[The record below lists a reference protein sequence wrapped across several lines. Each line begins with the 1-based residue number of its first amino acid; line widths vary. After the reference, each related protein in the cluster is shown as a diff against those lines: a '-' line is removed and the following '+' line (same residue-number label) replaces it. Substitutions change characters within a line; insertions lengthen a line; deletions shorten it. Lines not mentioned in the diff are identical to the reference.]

1 MGIRRSKGTKS
12 GAGRAQ
18 RLGRPGGPLPDP
30 SPTSGQVSAHGDLAE
45 TASAHSFAPANL
57 SNALWERVFDSLPD
71 LVAILDKQH
80 CIVRVNQAMANR
92 LRLTKEQCIGQTC
105 HSCVHETEMPP
116 HDCPHTLL
124 LEDGQEHQAER
135 FEPRLRGDFR
145 ITVSPLHDANGHL
158 MGSLHVAHEI
168 TEQHRAES
176 ALARNEQLYRATIE
190 STADGILVVDNQGRV
205 SHFNSRF
212 VELWGIP
219 EEVSESRDDER
230 LLEFVLN
237 QLEDPESFLRRVR
250 ELYESNAESLDTLR
264 FRDGRIYE
272 RYSSPLLTDGKM
284 AGRVWSFRDVTKR
297 QRAEETLR
305 LSKEKYQGIF
315 DESVA
320 AIYVFDTDKNFIDSN
335 QAGLDLL
342 GYSREELL
350 SMSIPDVDADLEVV
364 LPAHAALF
372 SGGRLVNY
380 EHQLRRKNGSIITVL
395 NNSRPLMDDDGH
407 VVGLQSTL
415 LDITDRNRAH
425 QILEEREHYYRT
437 LLHSIRDEIVI
448 LDRDLCIADLNAAAL
463 AHRGLDRKQVIG
475 RSFEDYLQ
483 QRAIVCQGDD
493 DAIQLRDVFSSGRP
507 ARYHLAG
514 TADGHSFE
522 SDVLLSPLKDAA
534 GQVSH
539 VIRSSRDVSDL
550 CAVQRS
556 LRASE
561 AKYRE
566 LIETA
571 SDVVY
576 SVDTLGVITFVSP
589 AVEPMTGYTP
599 EELVGKSFFEFV
611 APDLLEEA
619 KRQLHAVDEAGVTA
633 ELVLLDRNGQRR
645 TVEYRSK
652 LVRHN
657 EHSCEIRGIVR
668 DISERRR
675 AEAALQES
683 EAVLNAAQEISG
695 IGSFV
700 WDIRSD
706 ELRWSRNMFRLA
718 GVSEKNM
725 EGKLAD
731 VMRSLIHPEDQA
743 RVQRQMQEMVL
754 NKNTWPMEFRVVR
767 PDGAVRIWHSRSR
780 LLCDELGN
788 VTKCLGV
795 HRDVTRVRM
804 ADSERA
810 ITVEIL
816 HHVNDKSD
824 LRHLMQA
831 VTASLKEWSDCE
843 AVGIR
848 LQEGDDFPY
857 FETRGFPPDFV
868 KAENRLCQVDDHG
881 DVLRDSAGNAVLECM
896 CGNVICG
903 RFNPELPFFTT
914 NGSFWTNSTSE
925 LLANTSDADRQAR
938 TRNRCHGEG
947 FQSVALVPLRTGGDT
962 FGLLQ
967 FNDRRRDRFTSE
979 KVAVIERL
987 ATNLAIALAQRKAAT
1002 KLRRSE
1008 GAMRALLNAT
1018 NDAVF
1023 LTDEQGSVLTMN
1035 DELSR
1040 RLNAT
1045 PAQVVGRNIFDFL
1058 PPEVAALRKAKGQ
1071 QVLQNGEA
1079 VRFEDQ
1085 VADRFNSITI
1095 CPVFNE
1101 VGVADRLAVFGRD
1114 ITERKLAEIQLK
1126 AEKDR
1131 AQMYLDVA
1139 GVMLVALDAEGRV
1152 AMINRRGC
1160 EILGYEKEADLL
1172 GRDWITGFVPPQQQR
1187 GVRLVFDQLM
1197 RGDVEPVEYI
1207 EQLIINRDGKRR
1219 MIAWRNSVVRDS
1231 EGRIVGTISSGE
1243 DVTSRR
1249 QAEQAL
1255 REAEKLAAAG
1265 RMAAHVAH
1273 EINNPLAGIKN
1284 SFRLIRD
1291 AVPRNHPDF
1300 DMVGRIEREIDRIA
1314 RVVRQLYTANSPRAR
1329 KPTDVP
1335 LEETARDV
1343 LLMLEPLWRE
1353 REVSIELAPIPS
1365 ELMVRAPEGC
1375 LQQVLY
1381 NLMSN
1386 AIKASPP
1393 GAVVALDT
1401 RRLEDDYVRISV
1413 RDRGAGVPLEVQERL
1428 FEPFIVTHAEDE
1440 MRNGMGL
1447 GLSIVKGL
1455 VDAAGGRI
1463 EFEHRE
1469 GGGTSFH
1476 VDLPIRR
1483 PQPLE

>member
-1 MGIRRSKGTKS
+1 MGTRRSKGTTS

-30 SPTSGQVSAHGDLAE
+30 SPTSGQVSAPGDQVE
-45 TASAHSFAPANL
+45 TASAYPFTPASL
-57 SNALWERVFDSLPD
+57 SNPFWEGIFDSLPD

-80 CIVRVNQAMANR
+80 RIVRANQAMANR
-92 LRLTKEQCIGQTC
+92 LGLTNEQCIGQTC
-105 HSCVHETEMPP
+105 YRCVHETETPP

-124 LEDGQEHQAER
+124 LEDGQQHQAER

-145 ITVSPLHDANGHL
+145 ITVSPLRDANGHL

-168 TEQHRAES
+168 TEQHQAES
-176 ALARNEQLYRATIE
+176 ALAQNEQLYRATIE
-190 STADGILVVDNQGRV
+190 STVDGILVVDNHGRV

-212 VELWGIP
+212 VQLWEIP
-219 EEVSESRDDER
+219 EELSESRDDQR

-237 QLEDPESFLRRVR
+237 QLEDPEGFLRRVR

-272 RYSSPLLTDGKM
+272 RYSCPLLSDGKM

-297 QRAEETLR
+297 KRDEETLR
-305 LSKEKYQGIF
+305 LSKERYQGIF

-350 SMSIPDVDADLEVV
+350 SMSIPDVDADPEVV

-425 QILEEREHYYRT
+425 QILEQREHYYRT

-475 RSFEDYLQ
+475 RSFDDYLR
-483 QRAIVCQGDD
+483 QRAIVCQGND
-493 DAIQLRDVFSSGRP
+493 DAIQLRDVISSGRP
-507 ARYHLAG
+507 ARYHLTV
-514 TADGHSFE
+514 TADGRSLE
-522 SDVLLSPLKDAA
+522 TDVLLSPLKDAA

-539 VIRSSRDVSDL
+539 VIRSSRDVSEL

-576 SVDTLGVITFVSP
+576 SVDTSGVITFVSP
-589 AVEPMTGYTP
+589 AVEPLTGYTP
-599 EELVGKSFFEFV
+599 EEVVGRNFLEFV
-611 APDLLEEA
+611 APDILEEA
-619 KRQLHAVDEAGVTA
+619 QRQLHAVDEAGVTA
-633 ELVLLDRNGQRR
+633 ELVLLTRNGQRC
-645 TVEYRSK
+645 TIEYRSK
-652 LVRHN
+652 LIHHN
-657 EHSCEIRGIVR
+657 EHSCEIRGILR

-695 IGSFV
+695 VGSFV

-718 GVSEKNM
+718 GVSEKSV

-731 VMRSLIHPEDQA
+731 VMQSLIHPEDRA
-743 RVQRQMQEMVL
+743 RVHRQMLEMVL

-780 LLCDELGN
+780 LLCDERGN

-795 HRDVTRVRM
+795 HRDVTRVRL

-810 ITVEIL
+810 ITIEIL

-824 LRHLMQA
+824 LHHLMQA

-857 FETRGFPPDFV
+857 FETRGFPPHFV
-868 KAENRLCQVDDHG
+868 KAESQLCQIDG
-881 DVLRDSAGNAVLECM
+881 DGAVLRDSAGNPVLECM
-896 CGNVICG
+896 CGNVIRG
-903 RFNPELPFFTT
+903 RFNPELPFFTA

-925 LLANTSDADRQAR
+925 LLANTTEADRQAR

-947 FQSVALVPLRTGGDT
+947 YESVALVPLRTGGEI

-967 FNDRRRDRFTSE
+967 FNDHRKDRFTSE
-979 KVAVIERL
+979 QIAVMERL
-987 ATNLAIALAQRKAAT
+987 ATNLAIALAQRSAAA

-1008 GAMRALLNAT
+1008 EAMRALLNAT
-1018 NDAVF
+1018 NDAAF
-1023 LTDEQGSVLTMN
+1023 LADQHGVVLTMN
-1035 DELSR
+1035 DELAR
-1040 RLNAT
+1040 RLKTT
-1045 PAQVVGRNIFDFL
+1045 PAQLIGRRIFDFL
-1058 PPEVAALRKAKGQ
+1058 PQDVGTVRREKAR
-1071 QVLQNGEA
+1071 QVLQTGEA

-1085 VADRFNSITI
+1085 LAGRFNVVAIS
-1095 CPVFNE
+1095 PVFNE
-1101 VGVADRLAVFGRD
+1101 DGVADRLAVFGRD
-1114 ITERKLAEIQLK
+1114 ITEERLAKLQLE
-1126 AEKDR
+1126 AEKER

-1139 GVMLVALDAEGRV
+1139 GVILVALNPAGRV

-1160 EILGYEKEADLL
+1160 EILGYEKEAEIL
-1172 GRDWITGFVPPQQQR
+1172 GLDWFQDFIPAQR
-1187 GVRLVFDQLM
+1187 KAAVRRVFDQLV
-1197 RGDVEPVEYI
+1197 RGDVEPVEYV
-1207 EQLIINRDGKRR
+1207 EGPVNCRDGTTRL
-1219 MIAWRNSVVRDS
+1219 IAWRNAVVRDS
-1231 EGRIVGTISSGE
+1231 HGRFVCTLSSGE
-1243 DVTSRR
+1243 DVTARR
-1249 QAEQAL
+1249 RDERAL

-1300 DMVGRIEREIDRIA
+1300 DMVARIEREIDRIA
-1314 RVVRQLYTANSPRAR
+1314 RVVRQLYTSNSPRAR

-1353 REVSIELAPIPS
+1353 REVSIELAPIPT

-1381 NLMSN
+1381 NLMTN

-1393 GAVVALDT
+1393 GEVVALDT

-1413 RDRGAGVPLEVQERL
+1413 RDRGSGVPLEVQERL
-1428 FEPFIVTHAEDE
+1428 FEPFIVTHDEDE
-1440 MRNGMGL
+1440 VRNGMGL

-1455 VDAAGGRI
+1455 VDSAGGRI
-1463 EFEHRE
+1463 AYESRE
-1469 GGGTSFH
+1469 GGGTNFH
-1476 VDLPIRR
+1476 VDFPLRR
-1483 PQPLE
+1483 M